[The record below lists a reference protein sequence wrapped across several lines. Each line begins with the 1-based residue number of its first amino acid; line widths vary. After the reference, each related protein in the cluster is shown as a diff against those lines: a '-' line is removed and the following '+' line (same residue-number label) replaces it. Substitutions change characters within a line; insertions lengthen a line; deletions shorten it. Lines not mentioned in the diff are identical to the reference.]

1 MDKRLTQIEDAGFYS
16 TGDVHEPKDRRNMIA
31 GIVLASI
38 CLLCILTLLVFV
50 SKYLF
55 SDFWGAE
62 DQQAAM
68 LFIKDMEFSAQQ
80 NDAEGYADID
90 RLGIHG
96 RVLTAFDQQ
105 YFDLPSGVYITTNST
120 LVPEL
125 MVGDVLLSVNGTAIT
140 DPEALNATIYE
151 YDSEDPLSLE
161 IYRGGETLI
170 VTTNLMK

>member
-16 TGDVHEPKDRRNMIA
+16 TGDVHEPKDRRNLIA
-31 GIVLASI
+31 GILLAAI
-38 CLLCILTLLVFV
+38 CLCCILTLLVFV

-68 LFIKDMEFSAQQ
+68 LFIKDMEFSQQ
-80 NDAEGYADID
+80 HSEVGYADIA

-105 YFDLPSGVYITTNST
+105 YFDLPSGVYITTNSS

-161 IYRGGETLI
+161 IYRNGETLI
-170 VTTNLMK
+170 VTTSLMK